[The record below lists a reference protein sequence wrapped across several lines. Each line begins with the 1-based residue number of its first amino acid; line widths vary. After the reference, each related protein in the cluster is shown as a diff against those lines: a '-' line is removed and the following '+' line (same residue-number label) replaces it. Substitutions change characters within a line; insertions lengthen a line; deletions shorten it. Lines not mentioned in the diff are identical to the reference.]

1 MRIIGLSIVILI
13 VYYISRKWDKL
24 ATRNLTLKRYL
35 DKERI
40 FAGERVRITTELVNR
55 KILPLPWIEI
65 EGEIYKELDFLGQH
79 VIKINDN
86 SKKVYRIVTSLFP
99 YERVKKYNI
108 MYCNKRG
115 FYSLYDIKI
124 TIGDFLGFNK
134 VVNNVE
140 YPIKLVVY
148 PQMKPLEK
156 LIMSY
161 KEPQGNISVK
171 RWIIPD
177 PMEIV
182 GAREYTTNDSF
193 NTIDWNI
200 TAKTGNLHV
209 KTFDYTA
216 SPSIMLLL
224 NVQTQKVFWDG
235 VNKDYIE
242 KGIEIAAAIA
252 NKATKEK
259 ISVGYSSNCFF
270 NGESQDVFIAPR
282 LTNKQEILI
291 LEALAKTSYYRRMS
305 MEDLLRKTVRIL
317 DNSCTLVLI
326 TSYISAMFIKELN
339 YLSKKG
345 YKIKLILLDDNVNI
359 NGLNKSVDIF
369 YSRDSSL
376 IEGKGR
382 EKYV

>member
-1 MRIIGLSIVILI
+1 MRIIGLSILILI
-13 VYYISRKWDKL
+13 VYYISRKWGKL
-24 ATRNLTLKRYL
+24 ATRNFTFKRYV

-55 KILPLPWIEI
+55 KVLPLPWIEI
-65 EGEIYKELDFLGQH
+65 EGEIYKELDFLDQH

-99 YERVKKYNI
+99 YERVKKHNI
-108 MYCNKRG
+108 IYCNKRG

-124 TIGDFLGFNK
+124 TIGDFLGLNK
-134 VVNNVE
+134 AVINAE
-140 YPIKLVVY
+140 CPIKLVVY
-148 PQMKPLEK
+148 PQIKPLEK

-171 RWIIPD
+171 RLIIPD

-200 TAKTGNLHV
+200 TAKTGNLYV

-242 KGIEIAAAIA
+242 KGIEIATAIA
-252 NKATKEK
+252 NKAVKEK
-259 ISVGYSSNCFF
+259 IAVGYSSNCFF
-270 NGESQDVFIAPR
+270 SGESQDVFIAPR
-282 LTNKQEILI
+282 LTNKQEIFI

-305 MEDLLRKTVRIL
+305 MEDLLRKTVRVL

-326 TSYISAMFIKELN
+326 TSYTSSMFIKELN

-345 YKIKLILLDDNVNI
+345 YKIRLILLDDNVNT
-359 NGLNKSVDIF
+359 NGLNRSVDI
-369 YSRDSSL
+369 YYCRNSSL